1 MQALDSLPLLP
12 HPRCIT
18 RGAGVLHVP
27 FSPAVVP
34 PTPYAEPAIPVEGGA
49 HGAGL
54 PAQGYRLT
62 ITPQGGRIEAADPAG
77 LFYGRMTW
85 RQIARLCRETIPCGV
100 IEDWPD
106 IPVRGVL
113 LDISRDKVPTMATL
127 FQLIEMLAEWKVNH
141 VTLYMEHTFAYFN
154 HRDVWAAASALTA
167 EEVRTL
173 DAFCRA
179 RHIELAPFQNSF
191 GHFERWLKHPR
202 YRPLAECPDGFTG
215 ADGKWRAPTTLDP
228 NNPASL
234 ALIAELYAELLPNF
248 TSQRLHIGGDET
260 WELGKGHSRHE
271 VEQRGQGAVYFG
283 YLRKLK
289 ALSASQGRT
298 PLYFGDMVWNHFSHQ
313 LGLMDREMIHVDWG
327 YYRLYPY
334 REHGAKLADA
344 NVPFWFAP
352 GTSTWCTLTGCNEAG
367 MGSNRSAVQAGI
379 EFGAG
384 GILNTD
390 WGDAGHWQTLPV
402 SFIGFA
408 AGAAMAWY
416 EEGNG
421 DGAIRAALDPHV
433 FHDAAGVM
441 GQAAYDFS
449 DTWLKVSENATCS
462 AYLHQL
468 LADGWACQLPA
479 NVTKSTLI
487 EAESHVLSAIDRM
500 CQARMARPD
509 AALIVAE
516 FAHNARMAVAACRL
530 GRLLLD
536 RDTSARGR
544 AGVAHELELVVA
556 EHRRV
561 WLARNRPGGLE
572 DSLRVLETRLKECR
586 QPVFG

>member
-1 MQALDSLPLLP
+1 
-12 HPRCIT
+12 
-18 RGAGVLHVP
+18 
-27 FSPAVVP
+27 
-34 PTPYAEPAIPVEGGA
+34 
-49 HGAGL
+49 
-54 PAQGYRLT
+54 
-62 ITPQGGRIEAADPAG
+62 
-77 LFYGRMTW
+77 
-85 RQIARLCRETIPCGV
+85 
-100 IEDWPD
+100 
-106 IPVRGVL
+106 
-113 LDISRDKVPTMATL
+113 
-127 FQLIEMLAEWKVNH
+127 
-141 VTLYMEHTFAYFN
+141 
-154 HRDVWAAASALTA
+154 
-167 EEVRTL
+167 
-173 DAFCRA
+173 
-179 RHIELAPFQNSF
+179 
-191 GHFERWLKHPR
+191 
-202 YRPLAECPDGFTG
+202 
-215 ADGKWRAPTTLDP
+215 
-228 NNPASL
+228 
-234 ALIAELYAELLPNF
+234 
-248 TSQRLHIGGDET
+248 
-260 WELGKGHSRHE
+260 
-271 VEQRGQGAVYFG
+271 
-283 YLRKLK
+283 
-289 ALSASQGRT
+289 
-298 PLYFGDMVWNHFSHQ
+298 
-313 LGLMDREMIHVDWG
+313 
-327 YYRLYPY
+327 
-334 REHGAKLADA
+334 
-344 NVPFWFAP
+344 
-352 GTSTWCTLTGCNEAG
+352 

-416 EEGNG
+416 EEGND
-421 DGAIRAALDPHV
+421 DGAIRAALDPQV

-449 DTWLKVSENATCS
+449 DTCLKVSENATCS

-586 QPVFG
+586 QPA